1 MMGVIKEE
9 NLVST
14 IKETIMKLH
23 PISKPRIDENIQ
35 CTTQSS
41 EMTIVLNCYQD
52 DTNNCTQLFFM
63 DGNVNYQKNTTD
75 DYQMIGHVSNSSII
89 NLLNL
94 LLTEFPKIDD
104 LTIES
109 RSFSLKLVGPLEILN
124 EEGIGCHSITL
135 EFETYNHNLI
145 GVLEGYFQ
153 FILENY
159 YDEISQTSE
168 FKNRYEK
175 FCYGQQQKIM
185 NSLSKDEM
193 NKFLETL
200 SIDTIR
206 HLLTQIPS
214 IEFMKLYDAYEN
226 KDRKEEDKPKCIMKM
241 NHINE

>member
-1 MMGVIKEE
+1 MMNIIKEE
-9 NLVST
+9 DLVST

-35 CTTQSS
+35 CTTQSP

-75 DYQMIGHVSNSSII
+75 DYQMIGHVSNASV
-89 NLLNL
+89 NKLLNL

-109 RSFSLKLVGPLEILN
+109 SFFSLKLVAPLEILN

-135 EFETYNHNLI
+135 EFETYNPNLI

-175 FCYGQQQKIM
+175 FHYGQQQKIM

-193 NKFLETL
+193 NGFLETL
-200 SIDTIR
+200 SIDTIH

-226 KDRKEEDKPKCIMKM
+226 KDSQEGNKPKCIMKM
-241 NHINE
+241 NRINN

>member
-1 MMGVIKEE
+1 MVA
-9 NLVST
+9 
-14 IKETIMKLH
+14 
-23 PISKPRIDENIQ
+23 
-35 CTTQSS
+35 
-41 EMTIVLNCYQD
+41 
-52 DTNNCTQLFFM
+52 
-63 DGNVNYQKNTTD
+63 
-75 DYQMIGHVSNSSII
+75 
-89 NLLNL
+89 
-94 LLTEFPKIDD
+94 
-104 LTIES
+104 
-109 RSFSLKLVGPLEILN
+109 PLEILN

-175 FCYGQQQKIM
+175 FHYGQQQKIM

-226 KDRKEEDKPKCIMKM
+226 KDSQEGDKTKCIMKM
-241 NHINE
+241 NRINN